1 MGVVY
6 RARQISLDRIVALKM
21 ILAGSLASEAEVER
35 FHREAE
41 AAAGLQHPNIIAIH
55 EVGGHE
61 GQHYFTMDFVAGKN
75 LAQWIRETPLPIR
88 QAAECLRTLALAID
102 YAHQQKTVHRDL
114 KPSNVLID
122 EPAGHGSRI
131 SGWPSG
137 SGPIPT

>member
-21 ILAGSLASEAEVER
+21 ILAGTLASDAEVER

-55 EVGGHE
+55 EVGRHE

-88 QAAECLRTLALAID
+88 RAAECLRTLALAID
-102 YAHQQKTVHRDL
+102 YAHQRKTVHRDL
-114 KPSNVLID
+114 KPSNILID
-122 EPAGHGSRI
+122 ESGRPRI
-131 SGWPSG
+131 TDFGLAKRVR
-137 SGPIPT
+137 PIPT